1 MAIQDMNNRYVAIG
15 KEDTYGTTASSS
27 YVFGD
32 IDDETLKHSYDLL
45 TREDMS
51 RYGSSKSVTGK
62 EYTEGDIN
70 MAMINDDFMGMVLLG
85 LMGTDSVGT
94 ISGGLYP
101 HTFTEAGTGH
111 SFELAVAR
119 EEKIHYYKGAV
130 VESLSVN
137 AAINEYATVGASFM
151 AKAEDSQGALSGLSP
166 AFPDSKPALYFS
178 DAKVFF
184 AGDATASNA
193 VKSISFDVA
202 LNRDGD
208 AACGLGDR
216 TYIRAPPAQRREIS
230 GTIEFNRIL
239 HTAVESEP
247 TYPQLVAEDG
257 LEFSG
262 SGVELKIQF
271 GDESTAD
278 LVTFNFYKIR
288 FEAPDA
294 NVSGRDT
301 QTFSVPF
308 VALFSSDDSKMM
320 DIVVRNDK
328 STAYSA

>member
-1 MAIQDMNNRYVAIG
+1 MNNRYVAIG

-32 IDDETLKHSYDLL
+32 IDDETIKHSYDLL

-62 EYTEGDIN
+62 EYSEGDIN

-85 LMGTDSVGT
+85 LMGTDTVTGAST
-94 ISGGLYP
+94 PYT

-119 EEKIHYYKGAV
+119 EEKIHYYTGAV
-130 VESLSVN
+130 VESMSVN

-151 AKAEDSQGALSGLSP
+151 AKAEDSQGPLSGLTPS
-166 AFPDSKPALYFS
+166 FPDSKPALYFS

-184 AGDATASNA
+184 NGDTTASNA

-208 AACGLGDR
+208 SACGLGDR
-216 TYIRAPPAQRREIS
+216 TYVRAPPAQRREIS

-239 HTAVESEP
+239 NTTVASEP
-247 TYPQLVAEDG
+247 TYPNLVAEDG
-257 LEFSG
+257 VEFSG
-262 SGVELKIQF
+262 SGVELKVQF

-320 DIVVRNDK
+320 DIVVKNER